1 MNKDIQN
8 AGGVSLQQSTVV
20 RWLSMIELLESS
32 LLSYKQTKRVLT
44 IRKQQSKLVVID
56 EKIIEGLIHLLKPFK
71 KTFKLIQIGNSPSL
85 YMVLICTLSLRKT
98 LSSFKS
104 LTSSTS
110 LVDNNDIDKSNP
122 SDYDDED
129 ITESEGKC
137 EISYF
142 FL

>member
-20 RWLSMIELLESS
+20 RWLSVIELLESI
-32 LLSYKQTKRVLT
+32 LLSYKQTKCVLT

-56 EKIIEGLIHLLKPFK
+56 EKIVEGLLRLLKPSK
-71 KTFKLIQIGNSPSL
+71 KTLKLIQTGNSPSP

-98 LSSFKS
+98 LSSFKN
-104 LTSSTS
+104 LISSTS

-129 ITESEGKC
+129 ITESEGK
-137 EISYF
+137 
-142 FL
+142 

>member
-8 AGGVSLQQSTVV
+8 AGGVSLQQSTIV
-20 RWLSMIELLESS
+20 RWLSVIESLESI
-32 LLSYKQTKRVLT
+32 LLSYKQTKCVLT

-56 EKIIEGLIHLLKPFK
+56 EKIVEGLIHLLKPLK
-71 KTFKLIQIGNSPSL
+71 KTLKLIQTGNNPSL

-98 LSSFKS
+98 LSSFKN
-104 LTSSTS
+104 LISSTS

-129 ITESEGKC
+129 ITESEGK
-137 EISYF
+137 
-142 FL
+142 

>member
-20 RWLSMIELLESS
+20 RWLSMIELLESI

-56 EKIIEGLIHLLKPFK
+56 EKIVEGLIHLLKPFK
-71 KTFKLIQIGNSPSL
+71 KTLKLIQTGNSPSL
-85 YMVLICTLSLRKT
+85 YMTLICTLSLRKT
-98 LSSFKS
+98 LSSFEN
-104 LTSSTS
+104 LISSTS

-122 SDYDDED
+122 SDYNDED
-129 ITESEGKC
+129 ITESEGK
-137 EISYF
+137 
-142 FL
+142 

>member
-8 AGGVSLQQSTVV
+8 AGGVSLQQSTIV
-20 RWLSMIELLESS
+20 RWLSVIELLESI
-32 LLSYKQTKRVLT
+32 LLSYKQTKCVLT

-56 EKIIEGLIHLLKPFK
+56 EKIVEGLIHLLKPLE
-71 KTFKLIQIGNSPSL
+71 KTLKLIQTGNSPSL

-98 LSSFKS
+98 LSSFKN
-104 LTSSTS
+104 LISSTS

-129 ITESEGKC
+129 ITESEGK
-137 EISYF
+137 
-142 FL
+142 